1 MSNKSIT
8 IGVRVTPE
16 QKALIDATAKHYDM
30 SPAEYLRSM
39 ALEYAV
45 GNVPTTMPDELSEYD
60 SSFNSTTL
68 NLSLTKEQNQ
78 KIENMV
84 NELGIT
90 KQQCIRRL
98 INEGKIYDCRINID
112 MAEEFTD
119 FASEIRNMNKLLN
132 GIYKV
137 CKRSDGILTKREV
150 DHLYNT
156 VHEINENTASMRA
169 SLFRTNAELKEYAIK
184 RMDKLIR
191 DNNS

>member
-1 MSNKSIT
+1 MSNKTIT

-16 QKALIDATAKHYDM
+16 QKMLIDATAKHYNM

-39 ALEYAV
+39 ALEYV
-45 GNVPTTMPDELSEYD
+45 GGIPTTAKDELSEYK
-60 SSFNSTTL
+60 SSVNSTNI

-150 DHLYNT
+150 DHLYHT

-169 SLFRTNAELKEYAIK
+169 SIFKTNAELKEYAIK

-191 DNNS
+191 ENRK